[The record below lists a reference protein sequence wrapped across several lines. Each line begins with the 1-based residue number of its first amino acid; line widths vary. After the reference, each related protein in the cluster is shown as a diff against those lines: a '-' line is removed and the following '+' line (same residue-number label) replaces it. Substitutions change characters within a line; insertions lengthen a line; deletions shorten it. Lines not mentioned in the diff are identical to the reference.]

1 MTLGHLLGAGS
12 CPHSILHTPHRGD
25 PCPEV
30 SASARGEGV
39 QTEGAHRTLKDIE
52 ALYRFGLPGGRLNAK
67 RRRASPHIASSRQP
81 AIPPGNGS
89 ISRSRDPSFQRSPD
103 TRRHRAQNRWRRR
116 NRRDGHPH
124 HTGLPRPHQ
133 PCPVWVERDVQHA
146 VFAVC
151 RPAVLTVQALVSASI
166 TSDGGLSF
174 LNGGIGPPYRPVMTG
189 RKGDGSPAPTLRLP
203 TAHVGYFC
211 EG

>member
-1 MTLGHLLGAGS
+1 MALLAIYRVS
-12 CPHSILHTPHRGD
+12 CPHSIFTHTTQSGPRPD
-25 PCPEV
+25 
-30 SASARGEGV
+30 GERLWPGE

-67 RRRASPHIASSRQP
+67 RRRASPHIASSQQP

-133 PCPVWVERDVQHA
+133 PCPVWVERDVQLA

-151 RPAVLTVQALVSASI
+151 RPAA
-166 TSDGGLSF
+166 
-174 LNGGIGPPYRPVMTG
+174 
-189 RKGDGSPAPTLRLP
+189 
-203 TAHVGYFC
+203 
-211 EG
+211 

>member
-67 RRRASPHIASSRQP
+67 RRRASPHIASSWQP

-89 ISRSRDPSFQRSPD
+89 ISRSHDPSFQRPPD
-103 TRRHRAQNRWRRR
+103 TRRHRANKIDGGGTVATGTQHT
-116 NRRDGHPH
+116 GHPGH
-124 HTGLPRPHQ
+124 HGHVQCGLNRLTTSSRPEQ
-133 PCPVWVERDVQHA
+133 LA
-146 VFAVC
+146 VFTVC
-151 RPAVLTVQALVSASI
+151 RPAA
-166 TSDGGLSF
+166 
-174 LNGGIGPPYRPVMTG
+174 
-189 RKGDGSPAPTLRLP
+189 
-203 TAHVGYFC
+203 
-211 EG
+211 